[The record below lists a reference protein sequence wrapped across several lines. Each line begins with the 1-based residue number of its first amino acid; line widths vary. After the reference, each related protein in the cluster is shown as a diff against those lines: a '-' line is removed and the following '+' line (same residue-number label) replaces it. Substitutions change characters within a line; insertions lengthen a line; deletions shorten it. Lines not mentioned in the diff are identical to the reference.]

1 MLAMRRKPLTLTM
14 LSFHA
19 CGCTMHAQNWN
30 RATVTA
36 ISLICTWL
44 HGAGN
49 AMLKREESVLAH
61 SFTPSTARLCC
72 CIAASSPAS
81 RKAWTSIGEAVPPSA
96 PSQCNALRT
105 SLANAAR
112 ALRTSSANAIGHLC
126 LQCSRPRRPGT
137 QIQVE
142 QQMATCALCVWD
154 HEVAPWAAI
163 RPRSPQWQTPS
174 ATMASHT
181 TNNIEY

>member
-1 MLAMRRKPLTLTM
+1 MLAMRRMPLTLIT

-61 SFTPSTARLCC
+61 SFTPSTARLWC

-112 ALRTSSANAIGHLC
+112 ALRTSSANAIDHLY
-126 LQCSRPRRPGT
+126 LLCSPPRRSRT
-137 QIQVE
+137 QIQAE

-154 HEVAPWAAI
+154 HEVAPWAET
-163 RPRSPQWQTPS
+163 RPRSPQLQTPS
-174 ATMASHT
+174 ATMVHRT
-181 TNNIEY
+181 TTDIEF